1 MSKSGCF
8 LKIFRTKDHLQKGKK
23 AKQGLCS
30 KSLKVVDRVGI
41 MEKLLQKFNNL
52 MRQDGQNVSLF
63 PSNAPVHS
71 DS

>member
-1 MSKSGCF
+1 MQQKFEKILTF
-8 LKIFRTKDHLQKGKK
+8 LFKVF
-23 AKQGLCS
+23 
-30 KSLKVVDRVGI
+30 KVVDRVGI
-41 MEKLLQKFNNL
+41 MEKLLEKFNNL